1 MRVPKTN
8 HEQDVVDVSDVG
20 DGVLRVVPLGGLG
33 EIGRNM
39 MVYETATDMVV
50 VDAGLLFPSDDM
62 HGVDYIIPDAT
73 YVLERRNKLRAYL
86 ITHGHEDH
94 IGALRFLIPQLQ
106 APIYASALALGLI
119 RWRLEESGILDAK
132 MIEASTGSVFEFG
145 SLAAEFFPVAHS
157 IPDAFGIGLSTPAGL
172 VVHTGDFKIDHTPV
186 MSEPT
191 DLQRLA
197 TFGREGVRLLCS
209 DSTYADQS
217 GVTPSETVVGDA
229 LEQILLT
236 APGRVIIATFASQIA
251 RIQQIIDAA
260 EESGRVVYAT
270 GRSMENNI
278 DMSRD
283 LGYVQTDDRRLRPIS
298 DLGSAHDENTVI
310 ICTGAQGEPMSALS
324 RMATGSHRD
333 VTLKPGDTVVLSS
346 SPIPGNESAV
356 NNTINNLYR
365 RGVEVVSVGSGHEHV
380 HVRGH
385 AAQEELKTVISL
397 TEPQAFVP
405 IHGEYRHLVLHAKL
419 AESMGV
425 AEEERHILLDGDVL
439 ELTADSSAVVEQVSA
454 EYVYVDGVNVGGV
467 DRSIIR
473 ERRKLAGDG
482 ILVVAVP
489 IDTESGRLSGEIEVT
504 ARGFAEMQSTD
515 SLRVGAS
522 KVAREVLESRA
533 KANSQQ
539 PMTWQKRQQ
548 QVQQE
553 VSAYL
558 RRETRQRPMVV
569 VVAVQV

>member
-1 MRVPKTN
+1 MA
-8 HEQDVVDVSDVG
+8 ELSDVAE
-20 DGVLRVVPLGGLG
+20 GVLRVVPLGGLG

-39 MVYETATDMVV
+39 MVYETADDLLI

-62 HGVDYIIPDAT
+62 HGVDYIIPDAS
-73 YVLERRNKLRAYL
+73 YVLERRDKLRGYL

-106 APIYASALALGLI
+106 APIYASPLALGLI

-132 MIEASTGSVFEFG
+132 MIEVTTGSSFDFG
-145 SLAAEFFPVAHS
+145 SITAEFFPVAHS
-157 IPDAFGIGLSTPAGL
+157 IPDAFGIALRTPAGL

-191 DLQRLA
+191 DLQQLA
-197 TFGREGVRLLCS
+197 AYGQEGVRLLCS
-209 DSTYADQS
+209 DSTYADKS
-217 GVTPSETVVGDA
+217 GVTPSETLVGDA

-236 APGRVIIATFASQIA
+236 APGRVIVATFASQIA

-260 EESGRVVYAT
+260 DESGRVVFAT
-270 GRSMENNI
+270 GRSMEKNI

-283 LGYVQTDDRRLRPIS
+283 LGYVQTDDRRLRPIT

-310 ICTGAQGEPMSALS
+310 ICTGAQGEPMAALS

-333 VTLKPGDTVVLSS
+333 VNLKPGDTVVLSS

-356 NNTINNLYR
+356 NNTINNLYK
-365 RGVEVVSVGSGHEHV
+365 RGVDVVSVGSGHEHV

-397 TEPQAFVP
+397 TDPQAFVP
-405 IHGEYRHLVLHAKL
+405 IHGEYRHLVLHSNL
-419 AESMGV
+419 AASMGV
-425 AEEERHILLDGDVL
+425 AEDGRHILLDGDVL
-439 ELTADSSAVVEQVSA
+439 ELTADQSAVVDQVAA
-454 EYVYVDGVNVGGV
+454 EYVYVDGMNVGGV

-473 ERRKLAGDG
+473 DRQKLAGDG
-482 ILVVAVP
+482 FLLVAIPVEG
-489 IDTESGRLSGEIEVT
+489 ESGQLSGKIEVT
-504 ARGFAEMQSTD
+504 ARGFAEIRATET
-515 SLRVGAS
+515 LKAGAAQ
-522 KVAREVLESRA
+522 VARDVLKAR
-533 KANSQQ
+533 ANSNR
-539 PMTWQKRQQ
+539 PVAWEKRER

>member
-1 MRVPKTN
+1 MA
-8 HEQDVVDVSDVG
+8 ELSDVAE
-20 DGVLRVVPLGGLG
+20 GVLRVVPLGGLG

-39 MVYETATDMVV
+39 MVYETTDDLLI

-62 HGVDYIIPDAT
+62 HGVDYVIPDAS
-73 YVLERRNKLRAYL
+73 YVLERRDKLRGYL

-106 APIYASALALGLI
+106 APIYASPLALGLI

-132 MIEASTGSVFEFG
+132 MIEVTTGSSFDFG
-145 SLAAEFFPVAHS
+145 SITAEFFPVAHS
-157 IPDAFGIGLSTPAGL
+157 IPDAFGIALRTPAGL

-191 DLQRLA
+191 DLQQLA
-197 TFGREGVRLLCS
+197 AYGQEGVRLLCS
-209 DSTYADQS
+209 DSTYADKS
-217 GVTPSETVVGDA
+217 GVTPSETLVGDA

-260 EESGRVVYAT
+260 DESGRVVFAT
-270 GRSMENNI
+270 GRSMEKNI

-283 LGYVQTDDRRLRPIS
+283 LGYVQTDDRRLRPIT
-298 DLGSAHDENTVI
+298 DLGSAHDENTVV
-310 ICTGAQGEPMSALS
+310 ICTGAQGEPMAALS

-333 VTLKPGDTVVLSS
+333 VNLKPGDTVVLSS

-356 NNTINNLYR
+356 NNTINNLYK
-365 RGVEVVSVGSGHEHV
+365 RGVDVVSVGSGHEHV

-397 TEPQAFVP
+397 TDPQAFVP
-405 IHGEYRHLVLHAKL
+405 IHGEYRHLVLHSNL
-419 AESMGV
+419 AASMGV
-425 AEEERHILLDGDVL
+425 AEDARHILLDGDVL
-439 ELTADSSAVVEQVSA
+439 ELTADQSAVVDQVSA
-454 EYVYVDGVNVGGV
+454 EYVYVDGMNVGGV

-473 ERRKLAGDG
+473 DRQKLAGDG
-482 ILVVAVP
+482 FLLVAIPVEG
-489 IDTESGRLSGEIEVT
+489 ESGQLSGKIEVT
-504 ARGFAEMQSTD
+504 ARGFAEIRATET
-515 SLRVGAS
+515 LKAGAAQ
-522 KVAREVLESRA
+522 VARDVLKAR
-533 KANSQQ
+533 ANSNR
-539 PMTWQKRQQ
+539 PVAWEKRER

>member
-1 MRVPKTN
+1 MA
-8 HEQDVVDVSDVG
+8 ELSDVAE
-20 DGVLRVVPLGGLG
+20 GVLRVVPLGGLG

-39 MVYETATDMVV
+39 MVYETADDLLI

-62 HGVDYIIPDAT
+62 HGVDYIIPDAS
-73 YVLERRNKLRAYL
+73 YVLERRDKLRGYL

-106 APIYASALALGLI
+106 APIYASPLALGLI

-132 MIEASTGSVFEFG
+132 MIEVTTGSSFDFG
-145 SLAAEFFPVAHS
+145 SITAEFFPVAHS
-157 IPDAFGIGLSTPAGL
+157 IPDAFGIALRTPAGL

-191 DLQRLA
+191 DLQQLA
-197 TFGREGVRLLCS
+197 AYGQEGVRLLCS
-209 DSTYADQS
+209 DSTYADKS
-217 GVTPSETVVGDA
+217 GVTPSETLVGDA

-260 EESGRVVYAT
+260 DESGRIVFAT
-270 GRSMENNI
+270 GRSMEKNI
-278 DMSRD
+278 DMSRE
-283 LGYVQTDDRRLRPIS
+283 LGYVQTDDRRLRPIT
-298 DLGSAHDENTVI
+298 DLGSAHDENTVV
-310 ICTGAQGEPMSALS
+310 ICTGAQGEPMAALS

-333 VTLKPGDTVVLSS
+333 VNLKPGDTVVLSS

-356 NNTINNLYR
+356 NNTINNLYK
-365 RGVEVVSVGSGHEHV
+365 RGVDVVSVGSGHEHV

-397 TEPQAFVP
+397 TDPQAFVP
-405 IHGEYRHLVLHAKL
+405 IHGEYRHLVMHSNL
-419 AESMGV
+419 AASMGV
-425 AEEERHILLDGDVL
+425 AEDARHILLDGDVL
-439 ELTADSSAVVEQVSA
+439 ELTADQSAVVDQVSA
-454 EYVYVDGVNVGGV
+454 EYVYVDGMNVGGV

-473 ERRKLAGDG
+473 DRQKLAGDG
-482 ILVVAVP
+482 FLLVAIPVEG
-489 IDTESGRLSGEIEVT
+489 ESGQLSGKIEVT
-504 ARGFAEMQSTD
+504 ARGFAEIRATET
-515 SLRVGAS
+515 LKAGAAQ
-522 KVAREVLESRA
+522 VARDVLKAR
-533 KANSQQ
+533 ANSNR
-539 PMTWQKRQQ
+539 PVAWEKRER

>member
-1 MRVPKTN
+1 MA
-8 HEQDVVDVSDVG
+8 DVSEIAEDA
-20 DGVLRVVPLGGLG
+20 LRVVPLGGLG

-39 MVYETATDMVV
+39 MVYETAEDMVV

-73 YVLERRNKLRAYL
+73 YVLERRDKLRGYL

-106 APIYASALALGLI
+106 APIYASPLALGLI
-119 RWRLEESGILDAK
+119 QWRLEETGILDAK
-132 MIEASTGSVFEFG
+132 MIEAGNGSVFDFG
-145 SLAAEFFPVAHS
+145 TITAEFFPVAHS
-157 IPDAFGIGLSTPAGL
+157 IPDAFGIALRTPAGL

-197 TFGREGVRLLCS
+197 AYGQEGVRLLCS
-209 DSTYADQS
+209 DSTYADKS
-217 GVTPSETVVGDA
+217 GVTPSETVVGEA

-270 GRSMENNI
+270 GRSMEKNI

-283 LGYVQTDDRRLRPIS
+283 LGYVQTSDRRLRPIT
-298 DLGSAHDENTVI
+298 DLGSAQDENTVI
-310 ICTGAQGEPMSALS
+310 ICTGAQGEPMAALS

-333 VTLKPGDTVVLSS
+333 VNLKPGDTVVLSS

-365 RGVEVVSVGSGHEHV
+365 RGVEVFSVGSGHEHV

-405 IHGEYRHLVLHAKL
+405 IHGEYRHLVIHSKL

-425 AEEERHILLDGDVL
+425 ADNERHILLDGDVL
-439 ELTADSSAVVEQVSA
+439 ELTAERSEVVDQVAA
-454 EYVYVDGVNVGGV
+454 EYVYVDGMNVGGV
-467 DRSIIR
+467 DRAIIR
-473 ERRKLAGDG
+473 DRQKLAGDG
-482 ILVVAVP
+482 FLLVAVP
-489 IDTESGRLSGEIEVT
+489 IDVDTGELSGDIEVA
-504 ARGFAEMQSTD
+504 ARGFAEIHAAN
-515 SLRVGAS
+515 SLRDGAS
-522 KVAREVLESRA
+522 KVARDVLTSRA
-533 KANSQQ
+533 NSNK
-539 PMTWQKRQQ
+539 PAPWDKRER

>member
-1 MRVPKTN
+1 MAG
-8 HEQDVVDVSDVG
+8 EQDMPAG
-20 DGVLRVVPLGGLG
+20 ALRVVPLGGLG

-39 MVYETATDMVV
+39 MVYETANDLVV

-62 HGVDYIIPDAT
+62 HGVDYIIPDAS
-73 YVLERRNKLRAYL
+73 YVLERRDKLRAFL

-94 IGALRFLIPQLQ
+94 IGALRFLLPQLQ
-106 APIYASALALGLI
+106 APIYASPLALGLI
-119 RWRLEESGILDAK
+119 RWRLEESGILDAR
-132 MIEASTGSVFEFG
+132 MIEAGTGSSFDFG
-145 SLAAEFFPVAHS
+145 SLTAEFFPVAHS
-157 IPDAFGIGLSTPAGL
+157 IPDAYGIALRTPAGL

-191 DLQRLA
+191 DLQQLA
-197 TFGREGVRLLCS
+197 AYGQEGVRLLCS
-209 DSTYADQS
+209 DSTYADKS
-217 GVTPSETVVGDA
+217 GVTPSETVVGEA
-229 LEQILLT
+229 LLQILLT

-260 EESGRVVYAT
+260 EDSDRVVYAT
-270 GRSMENNI
+270 GRSMEKNI

-283 LGYVQTDDRRLRPIS
+283 LGYVEAEDRRLRPIT

-324 RMATGSHRD
+324 RMATGAHRE
-333 VTLKPGDTVVLSS
+333 VALKPDDTVVLSS

-356 NNTINNLYR
+356 NNTINNLYK
-365 RGVEVVSVGSGHEHV
+365 RGVDVVSVASGHEHV

-397 TEPQAFVP
+397 TNPQAFVP
-405 IHGEYRHLVLHAKL
+405 MHGEFRHLVLHAKL

-425 AEEERHILLDGDVL
+425 PDHERHILLDGDVL
-439 ELTADSSAVVEQVSA
+439 ELTAEQSEVVDQVPA
-454 EYVYVDGVNVGGV
+454 EYVYVDGMNVGGV

-473 ERRKLAGDG
+473 DRQKLAGDG
-482 ILVVAVP
+482 FLLVAVP
-489 IDTESGRLSGEIEVT
+489 IDEQTGELSGEIEVT
-504 ARGFAEMQSTD
+504 ARGFAEIRAAA
-515 SLRVGAS
+515 SLRAGAAN
-522 KVAREVLESRA
+522 VARDVLKPKLNSNRA
-533 KANSQQ
+533 IS
-539 PMTWQKRQQ
+539 WEKRER

>member
-1 MRVPKTN
+1 MA
-8 HEQDVVDVSDVG
+8 ELSDVAE
-20 DGVLRVVPLGGLG
+20 GVLRVVPLGGLG

-39 MVYETATDMVV
+39 MVYETSDDLLI

-62 HGVDYIIPDAT
+62 HGVDYIIPDAS
-73 YVLERRNKLRAYL
+73 YVLERRDKLRGYL

-106 APIYASALALGLI
+106 APIYASPLALGLI

-132 MIEASTGSVFEFG
+132 MIEVTTGSSFDFG
-145 SLAAEFFPVAHS
+145 SITAEFFPVAHS
-157 IPDAFGIGLSTPAGL
+157 IPDAFGIALRTPAGL

-191 DLQRLA
+191 DLQQLA
-197 TFGREGVRLLCS
+197 AYGQEGVRLLCS
-209 DSTYADQS
+209 DSTYADKS
-217 GVTPSETVVGDA
+217 GVTPSETLVGDA

-260 EESGRVVYAT
+260 DESGRVVYAT
-270 GRSMENNI
+270 GRSMEKNI
-278 DMSRD
+278 AMSRN
-283 LGYVQTDDRRLRPIS
+283 LGYVQTDDRRLRPIT

-310 ICTGAQGEPMSALS
+310 ICTGAQGEPMAALS

-333 VTLKPGDTVVLSS
+333 VNLKPGDTVVLSS

-356 NNTINNLYR
+356 NNTINNLYK
-365 RGVEVVSVGSGHEHV
+365 RGVDVVSVGSGHEHV

-397 TEPQAFVP
+397 TDPQAFVP
-405 IHGEYRHLVLHAKL
+405 IHGEYRHLVIHSNL
-419 AESMGV
+419 AASMGV
-425 AEEERHILLDGDVL
+425 AEDARHILLDGDVL
-439 ELTADSSAVVEQVSA
+439 ELTADQSAVVDQVSA
-454 EYVYVDGVNVGGV
+454 EYVYVDGMNVGGV

-473 ERRKLAGDG
+473 DRQKLAGDG
-482 ILVVAVP
+482 FLLVAIPVEG
-489 IDTESGRLSGEIEVT
+489 ESGQLSGKIEVT
-504 ARGFAEMQSTD
+504 ARGFAEIRATET
-515 SLRVGAS
+515 LKAGAAQ
-522 KVAREVLESRA
+522 VARDVLKAR
-533 KANSQQ
+533 ANSNR
-539 PMTWQKRQQ
+539 PVAWEKRER

>member
-1 MRVPKTN
+1 MAGEQEVP
-8 HEQDVVDVSDVG
+8 EG
-20 DGVLRVVPLGGLG
+20 ALRVVPLGGLG

-39 MVYETATDMVV
+39 MVYETADDLVV

-62 HGVDYIIPDAT
+62 HGVDYIIPDAS
-73 YVLERRNKLRAYL
+73 YVLERRDKLRAYL

-94 IGALRFLIPQLQ
+94 IGALRFLLPQLQ
-106 APIYASALALGLI
+106 APIYASPLALGLI
-119 RWRLEESGILDAK
+119 RWRLEESGILDAR
-132 MIEASTGSVFEFG
+132 MIEAGTGSSFDFG
-145 SLAAEFFPVAHS
+145 SITAEFFPVAHS
-157 IPDAFGIGLSTPAGL
+157 IPDAYGIALRTPAGL

-191 DLQRLA
+191 DLQQLA
-197 TFGREGVRLLCS
+197 AYGQEGVRLLCS
-209 DSTYADQS
+209 DSTYADKT
-217 GVTPSETVVGDA
+217 GVTPSETLVGEA
-229 LEQILLT
+229 LLQILLT

-251 RIQQIIDAA
+251 RIQQIIDGA
-260 EESGRVVYAT
+260 EDSDRVVYAT
-270 GRSMENNI
+270 GRSMEKNI

-283 LGYVQTDDRRLRPIS
+283 LGYVQAEDRRLRPIT

-310 ICTGAQGEPMSALS
+310 ICTGAQGEPMAALS

-356 NNTINNLYR
+356 NNTINNLYK
-365 RGVEVVSVGSGHEHV
+365 RGVDVVSVASGHEHV

-397 TEPQAFVP
+397 TNPQAFVP
-405 IHGEYRHLVLHAKL
+405 MHGEFRHLVLHAKL

-425 AEEERHILLDGDVL
+425 PDDERHILLDGDVL
-439 ELTADSSAVVEQVSA
+439 ELTAERSAVIDQVAA
-454 EYVYVDGVNVGGV
+454 EYVYVDGMNVGGV

-473 ERRKLAGDG
+473 DRQKLAGDG
-482 ILVVAVP
+482 FLLVAIPV
-489 IDTESGRLSGEIEVT
+489 DEETGELSGEIEVA
-504 ARGFAEMQSTD
+504 ARGFAEIRAAAN
-515 SLRVGAS
+515 LRAGAA
-522 KVAREVLESRA
+522 KVAREVLKPKLNSNRA
-533 KANSQQ
+533 V
-539 PMTWQKRQQ
+539 PWEKRER

-553 VSAYL
+553 VSTYL

>member
-1 MRVPKTN
+1 MA
-8 HEQDVVDVSDVG
+8 ELSDVAG
-20 DGVLRVVPLGGLG
+20 GVLRVVPLGGLG

-39 MVYETATDMVV
+39 MVYETADDLLI

-62 HGVDYIIPDAT
+62 HGVDYIIPDAS
-73 YVLERRNKLRAYL
+73 YVLERRDKLRGYL

-106 APIYASALALGLI
+106 APIYASPLALGLI

-132 MIEASTGSVFEFG
+132 MIEVTTGSSFDFG
-145 SLAAEFFPVAHS
+145 SIKAEFFPVAHS
-157 IPDAFGIGLSTPAGL
+157 IPDAFGIALRTPAGL

-191 DLQRLA
+191 DLQQLA
-197 TFGREGVRLLCS
+197 AYGQEGVRLLCS
-209 DSTYADQS
+209 DSTYADKS
-217 GVTPSETVVGDA
+217 GVTPSETLVGDA

-236 APGRVIIATFASQIA
+236 APGRVIVATFASQIA

-260 EESGRVVYAT
+260 DESGRVVFAT
-270 GRSMENNI
+270 GRSMEKNI

-283 LGYVQTDDRRLRPIS
+283 LGYVQTDDRRLRPIT

-310 ICTGAQGEPMSALS
+310 ICTGAQGEPMAALS

-333 VTLKPGDTVVLSS
+333 VNLKPGDTVVLSS

-356 NNTINNLYR
+356 NNTINNLYK
-365 RGVEVVSVGSGHEHV
+365 RGVDVVSVGSGHEHV

-397 TEPQAFVP
+397 TNPQAFVP
-405 IHGEYRHLVLHAKL
+405 IHGEYRHLVLHSNL
-419 AESMGV
+419 AASMGV
-425 AEEERHILLDGDVL
+425 AEEARHILLDGDVL
-439 ELTADSSAVVEQVSA
+439 ELTADQSAVVDQVAA
-454 EYVYVDGVNVGGV
+454 EYVYVDGMNVGGV

-473 ERRKLAGDG
+473 DRQKLAGDG
-482 ILVVAVP
+482 FLLVAIPVEG
-489 IDTESGRLSGEIEVT
+489 ESGQLSGKIEVT
-504 ARGFAEMQSTD
+504 ARGFAEIRATET
-515 SLRVGAS
+515 LKAGAAQ
-522 KVAREVLESRA
+522 VARDVLKAR
-533 KANSQQ
+533 ANSNR
-539 PMTWQKRQQ
+539 PVAWEKRER

>member
-1 MRVPKTN
+1 MA
-8 HEQDVVDVSDVG
+8 ELSDVAE
-20 DGVLRVVPLGGLG
+20 GVLRVVPLGGLG

-39 MVYETATDMVV
+39 MVYETADDLLI

-62 HGVDYIIPDAT
+62 HGVDYIIPDAS
-73 YVLERRNKLRAYL
+73 YVLERRDKLRGYL

-106 APIYASALALGLI
+106 APIYASPLALGLI

-132 MIEASTGSVFEFG
+132 MIEVTTGSSFDFG
-145 SLAAEFFPVAHS
+145 SITAEFFPVAHS
-157 IPDAFGIGLSTPAGL
+157 IPDAFGIALRTPAGL

-191 DLQRLA
+191 DLQQLA
-197 TFGREGVRLLCS
+197 AYGQEGVRLLCS
-209 DSTYADQS
+209 DSTYADKS
-217 GVTPSETVVGDA
+217 GVTPSETLVGDA

-260 EESGRVVYAT
+260 DESGRIVFAT
-270 GRSMENNI
+270 GRSMEKNI

-283 LGYVQTDDRRLRPIS
+283 LGYVQTDDRRLRPIT
-298 DLGSAHDENTVI
+298 DLGSAHDENTVV
-310 ICTGAQGEPMSALS
+310 ICTGAQGEPMAALS

-333 VTLKPGDTVVLSS
+333 VNLKPGDTVVLSS

-356 NNTINNLYR
+356 NNTINNLYK
-365 RGVEVVSVGSGHEHV
+365 RGVDVVSVGSGHEHV

-397 TEPQAFVP
+397 TDPQAFVP
-405 IHGEYRHLVLHAKL
+405 IHGEYRHLVMHSNL
-419 AESMGV
+419 AASMGV
-425 AEEERHILLDGDVL
+425 AEDARHILLDGDVL
-439 ELTADSSAVVEQVSA
+439 ELTADQSAVVDQVSA
-454 EYVYVDGVNVGGV
+454 EYVYVDGMNVGGV

-473 ERRKLAGDG
+473 DRQKLAGDG
-482 ILVVAVP
+482 FLLVAIPV
-489 IDTESGRLSGEIEVT
+489 EGENGQLSGKIEVA
-504 ARGFAEMQSTD
+504 ARGFAEIRATET
-515 SLRVGAS
+515 LKAGAAQ
-522 KVAREVLESRA
+522 VARDVLKAR
-533 KANSQQ
+533 ANSNR
-539 PMTWQKRQQ
+539 PVAWEKRER

-553 VSAYL
+553 VSSYL

>member
-1 MRVPKTN
+1 VA
-8 HEQDVVDVSDVG
+8 ELSDVAE
-20 DGVLRVVPLGGLG
+20 GVLRVVPLGGLG

-39 MVYETATDMVV
+39 MVYETADDLLI

-62 HGVDYIIPDAT
+62 HGVDYIIPDAS
-73 YVLERRNKLRAYL
+73 YVLERRDKLRGYL

-106 APIYASALALGLI
+106 APIYASPLALGLI
-119 RWRLEESGILDAK
+119 RWRLEETGILDAK
-132 MIEASTGSVFEFG
+132 MIEVTTGSSFDFG
-145 SLAAEFFPVAHS
+145 SITAEFFPVAHS
-157 IPDAFGIGLSTPAGL
+157 IPDAFGIALRTPAGL

-191 DLQRLA
+191 DLQQLA
-197 TFGREGVRLLCS
+197 AYGQEGVRLLCS
-209 DSTYADQS
+209 DSTYADKS
-217 GVTPSETVVGDA
+217 GVTPSETLVGDA

-260 EESGRVVYAT
+260 DESGRIVFAT
-270 GRSMENNI
+270 GRSMEKNI

-283 LGYVQTDDRRLRPIS
+283 LGYVQTDDRRLRPIT
-298 DLGSAHDENTVI
+298 DLGSAHDENTVV
-310 ICTGAQGEPMSALS
+310 ICTGAQGEPMAALS

-333 VTLKPGDTVVLSS
+333 VNLKPGDTVVLSS

-356 NNTINNLYR
+356 NNTINNLYK
-365 RGVEVVSVGSGHEHV
+365 RGVDVVSVGSGHEHV

-397 TEPQAFVP
+397 TDPQAFVP
-405 IHGEYRHLVLHAKL
+405 IHGEYRHLVMHSNL
-419 AESMGV
+419 AASMGV
-425 AEEERHILLDGDVL
+425 AEDARHILLDGDVL
-439 ELTADSSAVVEQVSA
+439 ELTADQSAVVDQVSA
-454 EYVYVDGVNVGGV
+454 EYVYVDGMNVGGV

-473 ERRKLAGDG
+473 DRQKLAGDG
-482 ILVVAVP
+482 FLLVAIPVEG
-489 IDTESGRLSGEIEVT
+489 ESGQLSGKIEVT
-504 ARGFAEMQSTD
+504 ARGFAEIRATET
-515 SLRVGAS
+515 LKAGAAQ
-522 KVAREVLESRA
+522 VARDVLKAR
-533 KANSQQ
+533 ANSNR
-539 PMTWQKRQQ
+539 PVAWEKRER

>member
-1 MRVPKTN
+1 MA
-8 HEQDVVDVSDVG
+8 DVSDIAE
-20 DGVLRVVPLGGLG
+20 DALRVVPLGGLG

-39 MVYETATDMVV
+39 MVYETAEDMVV

-73 YVLERRNKLRAYL
+73 YVLERRDKLRGYL

-106 APIYASALALGLI
+106 APIYASPLALGLI
-119 RWRLEESGILDAK
+119 GWRLEETGILDAN
-132 MIEASTGSVFEFG
+132 MIEAGAGSVFDFG
-145 SLAAEFFPVAHS
+145 TMTAEFFPVAHS
-157 IPDAFGIGLSTPAGL
+157 IPDAFGIALRTPAGL

-197 TFGREGVRLLCS
+197 AYGQEGVRLLCS
-209 DSTYADQS
+209 DSTYADKS

-260 EESGRVVYAT
+260 DESGRVVYAT
-270 GRSMENNI
+270 GRSMEKNI

-283 LGYVQTDDRRLRPIS
+283 LGYVRTDDRRLRPIT

-310 ICTGAQGEPMSALS
+310 ICTGAQGEPMAALS
-324 RMATGSHRD
+324 RMATGSHRE
-333 VTLKPGDTVVLSS
+333 VNLKPGDTVVLSS

-365 RGVEVVSVGSGHEHV
+365 RGVEVLSVGSGHEHV

-405 IHGEYRHLVLHAKL
+405 IHGEYRHLVIHSKL

-425 AEEERHILLDGDVL
+425 ADDERHILLDGDVL
-439 ELTADSSAVVEQVSA
+439 ELTADRSEVVDQVPA
-454 EYVYVDGVNVGGV
+454 EYVYVDGMNVGGV
-467 DRSIIR
+467 DRAIIR
-473 ERRKLAGDG
+473 DRQKLAGDG
-482 ILVVAVP
+482 FLLVAVP
-489 IDTESGRLSGEIEVT
+489 IDEETGELSGEIEVA
-504 ARGFAEMQSTD
+504 ARGFAEIHAAN
-515 SLRVGAS
+515 SLRDGAS
-522 KVAREVLESRA
+522 KVARDVLTSRA
-533 KANSQQ
+533 NSNK
-539 PMTWQKRQQ
+539 PAPWDKRER

>member
-1 MRVPKTN
+1 MA
-8 HEQDVVDVSDVG
+8 ELSDVAE
-20 DGVLRVVPLGGLG
+20 GVLRVVPLGGLG

-39 MVYETATDMVV
+39 MVYETADDLLI

-62 HGVDYIIPDAT
+62 HGVDYIIPDAS
-73 YVLERRNKLRAYL
+73 YVLERRDKLRGYL

-106 APIYASALALGLI
+106 APIYASPLALGLI

-132 MIEASTGSVFEFG
+132 MIEVTTGSSFDFG
-145 SLAAEFFPVAHS
+145 SITAEFFPVAHS
-157 IPDAFGIGLSTPAGL
+157 IPDAFGIALRTPAGL

-191 DLQRLA
+191 DLQQLA
-197 TFGREGVRLLCS
+197 AYGQEGVRLLCS
-209 DSTYADQS
+209 DSTYADKS
-217 GVTPSETVVGDA
+217 GVTPSETLVGDA

-236 APGRVIIATFASQIA
+236 APGRVIVATFASQIA

-260 EESGRVVYAT
+260 DESGRVVFAT
-270 GRSMENNI
+270 GRSMEKNI

-283 LGYVQTDDRRLRPIS
+283 LGYVQTDDRRLRPIT

-310 ICTGAQGEPMSALS
+310 ICTGAQGEPMAALS

-333 VTLKPGDTVVLSS
+333 VNLKPGDTVVLSS

-356 NNTINNLYR
+356 NNTINNLYK
-365 RGVEVVSVGSGHEHV
+365 RGVDVVSVGSGHEHV

-397 TEPQAFVP
+397 TDPQAFVP
-405 IHGEYRHLVLHAKL
+405 IHGEYRHLVLHSNL
-419 AESMGV
+419 AASMGV
-425 AEEERHILLDGDVL
+425 AEEARHILLDGDVL
-439 ELTADSSAVVEQVSA
+439 ELTADQSAVVDQVAA
-454 EYVYVDGVNVGGV
+454 EYVYVDGMNVGGV

-473 ERRKLAGDG
+473 DRQKLAGDG
-482 ILVVAVP
+482 FLLVAIPVEG
-489 IDTESGRLSGEIEVT
+489 ESGQLSGKIEVT
-504 ARGFAEMQSTD
+504 ARGFAEIRATET
-515 SLRVGAS
+515 LKAGAAQ
-522 KVAREVLESRA
+522 VARDVLKAR
-533 KANSQQ
+533 ANSNR
-539 PMTWQKRQQ
+539 PVAWEKRER